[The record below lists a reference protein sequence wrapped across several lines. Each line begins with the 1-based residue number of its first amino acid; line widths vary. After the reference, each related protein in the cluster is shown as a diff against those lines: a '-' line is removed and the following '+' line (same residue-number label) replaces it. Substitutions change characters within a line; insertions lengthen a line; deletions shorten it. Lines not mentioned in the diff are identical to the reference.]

1 MCVLIYDSC
10 VYDYKAFSS
19 LERDWMME
27 FLEDLVLASIRS
39 GGFIFSM
46 TAFVHM
52 EFSSVCWSPSK
63 SLHTLCAYFL
73 SQLIAFLNFV
83 MLLSYATLTSFIYQL
98 FIPDALVV
106 GCTFLDFTT
115 HQCIPYDYRVDE
127 AGKNNIFICYL
138 FLFCHKAIV
147 SIVIF
152 SLVLCRLV

>member
-1 MCVLIYDSC
+1 MIVWPLYSFKFRILFFSEADGYLNDLHCEAGGMFMYGYIYKYLPFYMCVLIYDSC

-73 SQLIAFLNFV
+73 S
-83 MLLSYATLTSFIYQL
+83 
-98 FIPDALVV
+98 
-106 GCTFLDFTT
+106 
-115 HQCIPYDYRVDE
+115 
-127 AGKNNIFICYL
+127 
-138 FLFCHKAIV
+138 
-147 SIVIF
+147 
-152 SLVLCRLV
+152 